1 MRNPLHL
8 STQQLPI
15 PVLLHGP
22 ESGTYFVSLL
32 FMTLFKENKYL
43 PMFIDLVFL
52 HGVVLISVDLGA
64 GDSLLDLVTIGL

>member
-1 MRNPLHL
+1 MCSPLHL

-15 PVLLHGP
+15 PVLLRGP

-43 PMFIDLVFL
+43 PTFIDLVFR
-52 HGVVLISVDLGA
+52 HRVVLISVDLGA
-64 GDSLLDLVTIGL
+64 GDSLLDLVTVGL